1 MSWQLWVL
9 IALAATGLVLLAVA
23 RMRRARHVF
32 DDITRLDRSTHGS
45 QPGAGR
51 PPGLAGVT
59 GLADRPG
66 FAGRIGP
73 ANWTGVVG
81 RTGLAGDELAQARAR
96 RLELGDGQAHGTR
109 RKHG

>member
-32 DDITRLDRSTHGS
+32 DDITRLDRSTYGS

-51 PPGLAGVT
+51 PPGLAGLT
-59 GLADRPG
+59 GLACRPG
-66 FAGRIGP
+66 FAGRIGL
-73 ANWTGVVG
+73 AS
-81 RTGLAGDELAQARAR
+81 RTGLAGDELALARAR
-96 RLELGDGQAHGTR
+96 RLELGDGQAHGMR

>member
-23 RMRRARHVF
+23 RMRHARHVF
-32 DDITRLDRSTHGS
+32 DDITRLGGPTDGS

-51 PPGLAGVT
+51 PPGLAGLT
-59 GLADRPG
+59 GFGGRPG
-66 FAGRIGP
+66 FAGRIGL
-73 ANWTGVVG
+73 AA
-81 RTGLAGDELAQARAR
+81 RHGLTGDELAQARAR
-96 RLELGDGQAHGTR
+96 RLEPGDEQAHGTR

>member
-66 FAGRIGP
+66 FAGRIGLAGP
-73 ANWTGVVG
+73 
-81 RTGLAGDELAQARAR
+81 TGLAGDELAQARAR

>member
-23 RMRRARHVF
+23 RMRHARHVF
-32 DDITRLDRSTHGS
+32 DDITRLDGSTHGS

-51 PPGLAGVT
+51 PPGLAGLT
-59 GLADRPG
+59 GLAGRPG
-66 FAGRIGP
+66 FAGRIGS
-73 ANWTGVVG
+73 
-81 RTGLAGDELAQARAR
+81 AGDELAQARAR
-96 RLELGDGQAHGTR
+96 RLGPGDEQAHGTR

>member
-9 IALAATGLVLLAVA
+9 IALAATGLVVLAVA

-73 ANWTGVVG
+73 AG
-81 RTGLAGDELAQARAR
+81 RTGLAGDELARARAR